1 MGNLSST
8 NSSQKISITAG
19 KMLNVQAGGNYTEQ
33 QTIKFSR
40 NDLVDTVSALDLN
53 SVFELHGGSKNINLN
68 NIPNRNR
75 YSEYTSTK
83 TMNINGGS
91 RGGVIGGYSSTS
103 EGDLSIIKGMI
114 LGRQSGGGCG
124 SSPTAPAPAPA
135 PGNHLYHTQGG
146 CGCETGSVLD
156 GGAFN
161 LGKILAKQTMSSLTE
176 SSSYNP
182 LNSMDLT
189 SENMYGG
196 NMSSST
202 QSLSAT
208 SSEMAGG
215 YNNSVLS
222 ATSPMTY
229 TQGNNFSATSSVGLT
244 QNGGNN
250 ASSSL
255 FSATSPLSISQDGG
269 NLSATSPYAMSQMQG
284 GNLSA
289 TSQIIMSQNPNEH
302 LSATSPYAMSQ
313 MNGGSMSA
321 TSTYYMPEMQ
331 GGAAILSATS
341 SLPINYDSL
350 IGGKKKNKGKKEH
363 KGKKER
369 ASDSSSTEKSESS
382 GRLLMM
388 EDMDASSS
396 STGSES
402 EDNSDAVIARALRSD
417 APSEKTRALER
428 FSSEKQTHKSD
439 KKRKVKDSPS
449 DSSGSSGTSTNS
461 SKSKSTSSKSISSS
475 STDGDA
481 IAKVNSYKYANLIVT
496 SPNSASISDSL
507 INAKQFYSSENG
519 ELFSSESNFLRNNIN
534 KNRLR

>member
-1 MGNLSST
+1 MGNSSST

-19 KMLNVQAGGNYTEQ
+19 NMLNVQAGGNFTEQ

-68 NIPNRNR
+68 NIPSRNR
-75 YSEYTSTK
+75 YSEYTTTK
-83 TMNINGGS
+83 TMKMNGGS

-114 LGRQSGGGCG
+114 LGRQNGGGGGCG
-124 SSPTAPAPAPA
+124 TPGPETPAPSAPTAPAPAPTTTT
-135 PGNHLYHTQGG
+135 PSLQGGNGAG
-146 CGCETGSVLD
+146 CGCETNSVLN

-161 LGKILAKQTMSSLTE
+161 LGKILSKQMTATASLTE

-196 NMSSST
+196 NASSST

-215 YNNSVLS
+215 FNSVLS
-222 ATSPMTY
+222 ATSPVA
-229 TQGNNFSATSSVGLT
+229 FT
-244 QNGGNN
+244 QNGGNIE
-250 ASSSL
+250 SSSL
-255 FSATSPLSISQDGG
+255 FSATSPLSISQNGG
-269 NLSATSPYAMSQMQG
+269 NLSATSPFGMSQMKG

-289 TSQIIMSQNPNEH
+289 TSQ
-302 LSATSPYAMSQ
+302 
-313 MNGGSMSA
+313 
-321 TSTYYMPEMQ
+321 
-331 GGAAILSATS
+331 SATS

-350 IGGKKKNKGKKEH
+350 IGGKKKNKGKKDN
-363 KGKKER
+363 KSKKEK
-369 ASDSSSTEKSESS
+369 ASDSSSTEQSESS
-382 GRLLMM
+382 GRLLMI

-402 EDNSDAVIARALRSD
+402 EDDSDAVIARALRSD
-417 APSEKTRALER
+417 APSEKTRELQR

-439 KKRKVKDSPS
+439 KKRDNKHKVKDSPS
-449 DSSGSSGTSTNS
+449 SSSGSSGTSTVS
-461 SKSKSTSSKSISSS
+461 SESKSTSSKSNSSS

>member
-1 MGNLSST
+1 
-8 NSSQKISITAG
+8 
-19 KMLNVQAGGNYTEQ
+19 MLNAQAGGNYSEQ

-75 YSEYTSTK
+75 YSEYMTTK

-114 LGRQSGGGCG
+114 LGRQNGGNCG
-124 SSPTAPAPAPA
+124 NPPTTPSPPPSAP
-135 PGNHLYHTQGG
+135 TQHGGESG
-146 CGCETGSVLD
+146 CGCETNSVLN
-156 GGAFN
+156 GGFN
-161 LGKILAKQTMSSLTE
+161 LGKILSKQMTASLTE

-196 NMSSST
+196 YASSSVE
-202 QSLSAT
+202 SLSAT

-215 YNNSVLS
+215 YNNTNLS

-229 TQGNNFSATSSVGLT
+229 
-244 QNGGNN
+244 NGGN
-250 ASSSL
+250 ASSAL
-255 FSATSPLSISQDGG
+255 FSATSPVAMTQNGG
-269 NLSATSPYAMSQMQG
+269 NLSATSPYAMSQMRG
-284 GNLSA
+284 GN
-289 TSQIIMSQNPNEH
+289 

-313 MNGGSMSA
+313 MRGGNLSA
-321 TSTYYMPEMQ
+321 TSPYAMSQMR
-331 GGAAILSATS
+331 GGNLSATSPYAMSQMRGGNLSATSSVTS

-363 KGKKER
+363 KGKKEK
-369 ASDSSSTEKSESS
+369 ASDSSSTEQSESS
-382 GRLLMM
+382 GRLLMV

-402 EDNSDAVIARALRSD
+402 EDDSDAVIARALRSD
-417 APSEKTRALER
+417 AQSEKTRALQR
-428 FSSEKQTHKSD
+428 FSSEKPVKKNKS
-439 KKRKVKDSPS
+439 KDSPS
-449 DSSGSSGTSTNS
+449 ESSGSSGTSTNS
-461 SKSKSTSSKSISSS
+461 SESKSTSSKSISSS
-475 STDGDA
+475 STDGEA
-481 IAKVNSYKYANLIVT
+481 IAKVNSYKYANLIIT

-519 ELFSSESNFLRNNIN
+519 ELYSSDSNFLRNNIN